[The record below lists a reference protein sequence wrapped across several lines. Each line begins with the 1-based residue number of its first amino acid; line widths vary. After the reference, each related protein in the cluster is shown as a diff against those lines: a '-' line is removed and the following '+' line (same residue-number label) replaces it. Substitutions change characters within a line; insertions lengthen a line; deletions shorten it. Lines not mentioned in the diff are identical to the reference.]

1 MQRGFDRQYG
11 LYGALDIAEEKN
23 LAEANPERMKG
34 LSDLLDGWEDEMCE
48 TAEPFPSPS
57 TGKRKK

>member
-1 MQRGFDRQYG
+1 
-11 LYGALDIAEEKN
+11 
-23 LAEANPERMKG
+23 MKG